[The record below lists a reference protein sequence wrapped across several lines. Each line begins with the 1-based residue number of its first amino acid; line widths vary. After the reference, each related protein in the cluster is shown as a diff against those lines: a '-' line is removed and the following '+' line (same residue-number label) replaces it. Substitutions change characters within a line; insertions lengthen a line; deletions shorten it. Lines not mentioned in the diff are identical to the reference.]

1 MDDCEGRVIFCEKI
15 ILTEYSHEYESTLIG
30 FSSDDYSAAKLAHSP
45 RVMVDIHDGHFSK
58 DTISKMI
65 NGDYSLELWIVH
77 KEN

>member
-1 MDDCEGRVIFCEKI
+1 MDDYEGRVIFCEKI
-15 ILTEYSHEYESTLIG
+15 SFTEYSSEYGSTLFG
-30 FSSDDYSAAKLAHSP
+30 FSSDNYETAKCANLP

-65 NGDYSLELWIVH
+65 NGDYHLEVWIVH